1 MKTDGYKS
9 INIPVYRT
17 KTEEEEI
24 LLFNITKDEMV
35 DNVCKKINDYKCSTT
50 NKITIDNSGK
60 SYTNEI
66 VHIKAERKT
75 MHDSPCVFIQ
85 MSAHKTNLNDG
96 YIETSKKIPVTKDVK
111 IGSDHHYIIMYP
123 MIIKGRTKYKRY
135 WNIFIY
141 DDPNKDSAEFIRMS
155 KEMIKLVLGFQVCN
169 LKKKDFIEEIKEC
182 KVFTNITA
190 NFQTVEFIDNQYD
203 ADFKEYIIKGQI
215 YSKKVFELKNVLSN
229 DFLKM
234 LDSYEDLTVKRKQFI
249 IPFGKKE
256 YKIKQ
261 EIKKDYQRA
270 KEKYRITIE
279 SHFNEKISLT
289 EEEYANKL
297 YDIDFVI
304 EKMEDVVINYM
315 S

>member
-1 MKTDGYKS
+1 MEIDEYKS
-9 INIPVYRT
+9 INVPVFRT

-24 LLFNITKDEMV
+24 LLFNTTRDDMV
-35 DNVCKKINDYKCSTT
+35 DNICKKINDYKCSTT
-50 NKITIDNSGK
+50 NKITIDNLGK

-66 VHIKAERKT
+66 VQIKAEKKY
-75 MHDSPCVFIQ
+75 MHDSPFVFIQ

-123 MIIKGRTKYKRY
+123 MLINGRTKYKRY

-141 DDPNKDSAEFIRMS
+141 DDPNKDSIEFIRMS

-182 KVFTNITA
+182 KVFANITA

-203 ADFKEYIIKGQI
+203 ADFKEYIVKGQI

-234 LDSYEDLTVKRKQFI
+234 LDSDENLTVKRKQFI

-304 EKMEDVVINYM
+304 KKMEDVVINYM

>member
-1 MKTDGYKS
+1 MKEWN

-17 KTEEEEI
+17 KPVEEEI
-24 LLFNITKDEMV
+24 SLFDINISDMV
-35 DNVCKKINDYKCSTT
+35 DIVCKKINDYKCSTT
-50 NKITIDNSGK
+50 NKITLDNYGK
-60 SYTNEI
+60 NYTNEI
-66 VHIKAERKT
+66 VQIIAEKKE
-75 MHDSPCVFIQ
+75 MDGSPFVLVK

-123 MIIKGRTKYKRY
+123 MVIKGRTKYKRY

-141 DDPNKDSAEFIRMS
+141 DDPNKDSNEFIRMS

-169 LKKKDFIEEIKEC
+169 LKKKDFVDEIKDC
-182 KVFTNITA
+182 KVFENITA
-190 NFQTVEFIDNQYD
+190 HFQTVEFIDNQYD
-203 ADFKEYIIKGQI
+203 AEFKDYIASGQI
-215 YSKKVFELKNVLSN
+215 NSKQMFNLKNVLHE
-229 DFLKM
+229 DFMKM
-234 LDSYEDLTVKRKQFI
+234 LESENDETVKKRQFI

-256 YKIKQ
+256 YRIKQ
-261 EIKKDYQRA
+261 EIKKSYQSA

-289 EEEYANKL
+289 EDEYLNKL
-297 YDIDFVI
+297 YDIDFIIDKMKSVI
-304 EKMEDVVINYM
+304 TNYM